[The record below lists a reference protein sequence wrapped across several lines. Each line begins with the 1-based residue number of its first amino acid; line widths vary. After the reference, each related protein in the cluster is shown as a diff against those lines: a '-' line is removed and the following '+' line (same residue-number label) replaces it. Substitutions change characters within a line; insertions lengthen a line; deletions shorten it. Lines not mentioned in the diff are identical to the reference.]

1 MASAMPRDFT
11 YVFTGCNGLMP
22 SLTGGLVGL
31 LLWSSRCYADLSIF
45 GVKEMGMTDVI
56 IEAIHNGQISTSNI
70 SFERLRD
77 VAGRDL
83 GCWNALGR
91 GRSILTSVDQ
101 LDQYL
106 YSYGPMTRSQWAG
119 FLPSVSVPSGPFC
132 LIDYGCGQGLG
143 SAIVLD
149 QLGTKLIPH
158 IQNVVLI
165 EPSQMALTRAE
176 AIVSVNKKLDD
187 LSEDDIQSC
196 RGLHC
201 IHIFSNVLDIDGFD
215 NGTLFAKMFSTKGRH
230 TVLAVSH
237 DRNFEGG
244 SDRFDDLE
252 EQIKDEK
259 HRKWYSLESSTITRF
274 NSGNGQPTI
283 SWQLHL
289 EVLDGIV

>member
-1 MASAMPRDFT
+1 
-11 YVFTGCNGLMP
+11 
-22 SLTGGLVGL
+22 
-31 LLWSSRCYADLSIF
+31 
-45 GVKEMGMTDVI
+45 
-56 IEAIHNGQISTSNI
+56 
-70 SFERLRD
+70 
-77 VAGRDL
+77 
-83 GCWNALGR
+83 
-91 GRSILTSVDQ
+91 
-101 LDQYL
+101 
-106 YSYGPMTRSQWAG
+106 
-119 FLPSVSVPSGPFC
+119 
-132 LIDYGCGQGLG
+132 
-143 SAIVLD
+143 VLD

-165 EPSQMALTRAE
+165 EPSQTALTRAG
-176 AIVSVNKKLDD
+176 AIVECYCPGNAIFSVNKKLDD

-196 RGLHC
+196 RGLHS
-201 IHIFSNVLDIDGFD
+201 IHIFSNVLDIGGFD
-215 NGTLFAKMFSTKGRH
+215 NGTLFTKMFSTKGRH

-259 HRKWYSLESSTITRF
+259 HREWYSLESSTITRF